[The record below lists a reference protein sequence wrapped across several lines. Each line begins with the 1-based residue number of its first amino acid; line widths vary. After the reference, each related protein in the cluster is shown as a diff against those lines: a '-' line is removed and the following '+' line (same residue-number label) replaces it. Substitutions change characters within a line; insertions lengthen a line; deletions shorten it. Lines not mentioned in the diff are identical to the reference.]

1 MPNYLQF
8 EEYLSKKNDSIK
20 IEFAE
25 IEKIVG
31 NLPKSA
37 YEYKEWWSNHP
48 SHPLMKVV
56 LKNGWKQKNLDLFLK
71 KIEFYQSKKIQNIT
85 PKNNQS
91 LTKTRTKIIDP
102 TKLLEE
108 IDSLI
113 PEKKKLS
120 KVNITIHSNAVMLA
134 EIYLKEIHQEVQN
147 WETKLGSDSG
157 VDIVGYLNNKEVVV
171 GEVKSTIPYGG
182 NRLGAAQAKSIKHD
196 LDKMKKYPN
205 TSKYFFILDNMAKI
219 AVMYS
224 FQDKLEDIKVLAIR
238 DLWKLPR

>member
-37 YEYKEWWSNHP
+37 YEYKEWCSNHP

-157 VDIVGYLNNKEVVV
+157 LDIVGYLNNKEVVV

-219 AVMYS
+219 AVMHS
-224 FQDKLEDIKVLAIR
+224 FQNKLEDIKVLAIR
-238 DLWKLPR
+238 NLWKPPR